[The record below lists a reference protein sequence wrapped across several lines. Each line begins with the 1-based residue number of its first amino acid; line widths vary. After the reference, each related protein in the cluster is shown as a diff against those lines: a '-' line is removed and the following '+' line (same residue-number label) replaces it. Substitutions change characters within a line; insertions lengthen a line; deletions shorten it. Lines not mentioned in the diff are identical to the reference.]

1 MSHTSILTHI
11 VFRTKSS
18 VPAIIPE
25 HSHMLYRYIWGMVK
39 HRRSVLLRINGMPD
53 HVHLFVELNPS
64 IALSEFVGAIKATT
78 SRWMKDSGKFP
89 LFTGWAR
96 EYAAFSYAA
105 RDKHT
110 IISYIKNQ
118 QAHHQKVCFSDEIK
132 TLYAEFG
139 LEESLPYFL
148 RDED

>member
-1 MSHTSILTHI
+1 MRNPSRNWGLSQDIHKPCKGTPISLACARSSYLMSHTSILTHI

-78 SRWMKDSGKFP
+78 SRWMKDLGNSLCSRGGQENMQHF
-89 LFTGWAR
+89 LMRR
-96 EYAAFSYAA
+96 ETNIRLS
-105 RDKHT
+105 HT
-110 IISYIKNQ
+110 
-118 QAHHQKVCFSDEIK
+118 
-132 TLYAEFG
+132 
-139 LEESLPYFL
+139 
-148 RDED
+148 